1 MRSLLIAILLFLCIS
16 CSTTK
21 VVEVEVPVETVRTE
35 YVNNIQY
42 DSIHVIDSI
51 DRFIKGDTVFLYKYR
66 DVFKCKY
73 NTDTVVKVD
82 SIQVPVR
89 TTITKEV
96 EVNKIKGYQYFL
108 MYSGLA
114 FILCLLF
121 AAYKLIKKFIN
132 FIFGTPT
139 SG

>member
-66 DVFKCKY
+66 DVFKYKY
-73 NTDTVVKVD
+73 KTDTVVKVD

-96 EVNKIKGYQYFL
+96 EVNKIKGYQHFL
-108 MYSGLA
+108 MYSGFA

-132 FIFGTPT
+132 R
-139 SG
+139 

>member
-1 MRSLLIAILLFLCIS
+1 MRGLLIALFLFLCVS

-21 VVEVEVPVETVRTE
+21 LVEVEVPVETVRTE

-42 DSIHVIDSI
+42 DSIHVRDSI

-66 DVFKCKY
+66 DIYKY
-73 NTDTVVKVD
+73 KYRTDTVVKVD

-89 TTITKEV
+89 ITTTKEV

-108 MYSGLA
+108 MYSGIA
-114 FILCLLF
+114 FILILLF
-121 AAYKLIKKFIN
+121 GAYKLIKKFIKK
-132 FIFGTPT
+132 
-139 SG
+139 

>member
-1 MRSLLIAILLFLCIS
+1 MRGLLIAFFLFLCIS

-42 DSIHVIDSI
+42 DSIHVRDSI

-66 DVFKCKY
+66 DIYKY
-73 NTDTVVKVD
+73 KYRTDTVVKVD

-89 TTITKEV
+89 ITTTKEV
-96 EVNKIKGYQYFL
+96 EVNKIKGYQYFF
-108 MYSGLA
+108 MYSGIA
-114 FILCLLF
+114 FILILLF
-121 AAYKLIKKFIN
+121 GAYKLIKKFIKK
-132 FIFGTPT
+132 
-139 SG
+139 

>member
-51 DRFIKGDTVFLYKYR
+51 DRFIKGDTVFLYKYK
-66 DVFKCKY
+66 DVFKYKY
-73 NTDTVVKVD
+73 KTDTVVKVD

-132 FIFGTPT
+132 R
-139 SG
+139 

>member
-1 MRSLLIAILLFLCIS
+1 MRGLLIAFFLFLCIS

-66 DVFKCKY
+66 DVFKYKY
-73 NTDTVVKVD
+73 KTDTVVKVD

-132 FIFGTPT
+132 R
-139 SG
+139 

>member
-1 MRSLLIAILLFLCIS
+1 MRGLLIAILLFLCIS

-42 DSIHVIDSI
+42 DSIHVRDSI

-66 DVFKCKY
+66 DIYKY
-73 NTDTVVKVD
+73 KYRTDTVVKVD

-89 TTITKEV
+89 ITTTKEV
-96 EVNKIKGYQYFL
+96 EVNKIKGYQYFF
-108 MYSGLA
+108 MYSGIA
-114 FILCLLF
+114 FILILLF
-121 AAYKLIKKFIN
+121 GAYKLIKKFIKK
-132 FIFGTPT
+132 
-139 SG
+139 

>member
-66 DVFKCKY
+66 DVFKYKY
-73 NTDTVVKVD
+73 KTDTVVKVD

-121 AAYKLIKKFIN
+121 VAYKLIKKFIN
-132 FIFGTPT
+132 R
-139 SG
+139 

>member
-1 MRSLLIAILLFLCIS
+1 MRGLLIAFFLFLCVS

-21 VVEVEVPVETVRTE
+21 LVEVEVPVETVRTE

-42 DSIHVIDSI
+42 DSIHVRDSI

-66 DVFKCKY
+66 DIYKY
-73 NTDTVVKVD
+73 KYRTDTVVKVD

-89 TTITKEV
+89 ITTTKEV

-108 MYSGLA
+108 MYSGIA
-114 FILCLLF
+114 FILILLF
-121 AAYKLIKKFIN
+121 GAYKLIKKFIKK
-132 FIFGTPT
+132 
-139 SG
+139 

>member
-1 MRSLLIAILLFLCIS
+1 MRGLLIAFFLFLCVS

-21 VVEVEVPVETVRTE
+21 LVEVEVPVETVRTE

-42 DSIHVIDSI
+42 DSIHVRDSI

-66 DVFKCKY
+66 DIYKY
-73 NTDTVVKVD
+73 KYRTDTVVKVD

-89 TTITKEV
+89 ITTTKEV
-96 EVNKIKGYQYFL
+96 EVNKIKGYQHFL

-114 FILCLLF
+114 FIL
-121 AAYKLIKKFIN
+121 LIIYTIYRYIRRTLGK
-132 FIFGTPT
+132 
-139 SG
+139 

>member
-66 DVFKCKY
+66 DVFKYKY
-73 NTDTVVKVD
+73 KTDTVVKVD

-132 FIFGTPT
+132 R
-139 SG
+139 

>member
-1 MRSLLIAILLFLCIS
+1 MRGLLIAFFLFLCVS

-42 DSIHVIDSI
+42 DSIHVRDSI

-66 DVFKCKY
+66 DIYKY
-73 NTDTVVKVD
+73 KYRTDTVVKVD

-89 TTITKEV
+89 ITTTKEV
-96 EVNKIKGYQYFL
+96 EVNKIKGYQHFL

-114 FILCLLF
+114 FIL
-121 AAYKLIKKFIN
+121 LIIYTIYRYIRRTLGK
-132 FIFGTPT
+132 
-139 SG
+139 

>member
-1 MRSLLIAILLFLCIS
+1 MRGLLIAILLFLCIS

-42 DSIHVIDSI
+42 DSIHVRDSI

-66 DVFKCKY
+66 DVFKYKY
-73 NTDTVVKVD
+73 KTDTVVKVD

-132 FIFGTPT
+132 R
-139 SG
+139 

>member
-35 YVNNIQY
+35 DVNNIQY

-66 DVFKCKY
+66 DVFKYKY
-73 NTDTVVKVD
+73 KTDTVVKVD

-132 FIFGTPT
+132 R
-139 SG
+139 

>member
-1 MRSLLIAILLFLCIS
+1 MRGLLIAFFLFLCVS

-21 VVEVEVPVETVRTE
+21 LVEVEVPVETVRTE

-42 DSIHVIDSI
+42 DSIHVRDSI

-66 DVFKCKY
+66 DIYKY
-73 NTDTVVKVD
+73 KYRTDTVVKVD

-89 TTITKEV
+89 ITTTKEV

-108 MYSGLA
+108 MYSGIA
-114 FILCLLF
+114 FILILLF
-121 AAYKLIKKFIN
+121 RAYKLIKKFIKK
-132 FIFGTPT
+132 
-139 SG
+139 